1 MFELKN
7 IQKSFGSQ
15 KVLNDLNF
23 KFNGN
28 KVAYVGLNGV
38 GKTTSMNI
46 IIGLDKKFSGSVIR
60 NYTKPSVQFSKNSLP
75 EFLSI
80 KEFCKA
86 RKIDLKKLEFYADKI
101 KVSQY
106 LDKQIRFLS
115 FGSQMKMNLIYALI
129 QDSDIVFL
137 DEPTNGLDYETVYNL
152 GKLIKDDKR
161 KFFIISHD
169 IQFIEA
175 TCDKL
180 YVLHE
185 KQIKKEV
192 DIVENSTAVKDI
204 LNKILEG
211 QHENSS
217 N

>member
-7 IQKSFGSQ
+7 IKKSFGSQ

-23 KFNGN
+23 KFSGN
-28 KVAYVGLNGV
+28 KIAYVGLNGV
-38 GKTTSMNI
+38 GKTTTMNI

-60 NYTKPSVQFSKNSLP
+60 NYTNPSVQFSKNSLP

-86 RKIDLKKLEFYADKI
+86 RKLNLKKLDFYANKI
-101 KVSQY
+101 NVEQY

-129 QDSDIVFL
+129 QESDIVFL

-152 GKLIKDDKR
+152 GKLIKDDNR

-169 IQFIEA
+169 IHFIET

-185 KQIKKEV
+185 QQIKKEV
-192 DIVENSTAVKDI
+192 DIIENSTVVKDI